1 MTDVFEGYRLYVSG
15 KFPGIQK
22 DEVWAWLLGAGAHGV
37 TSKSVANAYL
47 CPDPTDPKL
56 VATGKKLFTLADL
69 GEPLVGYLDRLKAA
83 IESRR
88 VDLKHHKNALFHLGY
103 GPPADD
109 ALIARVEAALGFPV
123 PADLLTLMR
132 HFNGLSAVVAV
143 PKRGTTIELP
153 QDGAPLPY
161 AGLADLNHPLWQGKI
176 DWLIGTVALPTW
188 EEIFLRP
195 QSARICDLGGTRP
208 DKEIVKIGSLKVKA
222 GDLFPRLFAFD
233 LYHHFGGA
241 AVFADPKAK
250 DLKVIY
256 AFDYW
261 ADITS
266 AHPVSL
272 RTYMESVLAG
282 FWGRIAHAGQRPI
295 KPVSKTAWPT
305 YIRNIH
311 GAPYIF
317 IELK

>member
-1 MTDVFEGYRLYVSG
+1 MSALFDDKRVYVSG
-15 KFPGIQK
+15 KFPGIRK
-22 DEVWAWLLGAGAHGV
+22 DEIWAWLLGAGAHGV
-37 TSKSVANAYL
+37 MSKSVATAYL
-47 CPDPTDPKL
+47 CPDPSDPKL
-56 VATGKKLFTLADL
+56 VATGKALYTLADL

-83 IESRR
+83 ISSRR
-88 VDLKHHKNALFHLGY
+88 EELSRHKDAVFHLGY

-132 HFNGLSAVVAV
+132 QFNGLSAVVATL
-143 PKRGTTIELP
+143 KRGAGVELP
-153 QDGAPLPY
+153 EDGAPLPY
-161 AGLADLNHPLWQGKI
+161 ASLADLSHPLWGGKI
-176 DWLIGTVALPTW
+176 DWLIGAMALPTW

-195 QSARICDLGGTRP
+195 QAARICDLGGTLK
-208 DKEIVKIGSLKVKA
+208 DAETVKIGALKVKA
-222 GDLFPRLFAFD
+222 GVLFPRLFALD
-233 LYHHFGGA
+233 LFHHYAGA
-241 AVFADPKAK
+241 AVYADPKAK

-256 AFDYW
+256 AFDHW

-266 AHPVSL
+266 AHPLSL
-272 RTYMESVLAG
+272 RTYMESLLAG

-295 KPVSKTAWPT
+295 RPVSKTAWPT

-311 GAPYIF
+311 GAPYVF